1 MPYCH
6 HIAGEC
12 PAGNNALKYA
22 RTACPAAPEK
32 ENDDVELDS

>member
-12 PAGNNALKYA
+12 PAGNNALKCA
-22 RTACPAAPEK
+22 ATECPTAPPTEEDAE
-32 ENDDVELDS
+32 